1 MQIRLNNEQ
10 LLEVRNYREEDFIHI
25 NKLNSEEKWNNLV
38 GNKRSTKG
46 AWDSSNIAYVAEL
59 NGQVIGYVRGLTD
72 KSITL
77 FICEVLISQNYRG
90 LGIGE
95 VLLNYVH
102 SLYPTTRMEM
112 LANST
117 SRTYYEQKGFR
128 TFYGFRKTY
137 KE

>member
-1 MQIRLNNEQ
+1 MRIILKNEN
-10 LLEVRNYREEDFIHI
+10 LLEVRNYRKEDFIHI
-25 NKLNSEEKWNNLV
+25 NKLNADEKWNNLV
-38 GNKRSTKG
+38 ENESTKG
-46 AWDSSNIAYVAEL
+46 AWNNSNIAYVAEL
-59 NGQVIGYVRGLTD
+59 DGQLVGYIRGLTD

-77 FICEVLISQNYRG
+77 YICEVLINQNYRG

-95 VLLNYVH
+95 VLLDYVH
-102 SLYPTTRMEM
+102 GLYPTTRIEM

-117 SRTYYEQKGFR
+117 SRTFYEQKGYR

>member
-1 MQIRLNNEQ
+1 MRMKLKNEN
-10 LLEVRNYREEDFIHI
+10 LLEVRNYRKEDFVHI
-25 NKLNSEEKWNNLV
+25 NKLNEDEKWNNLV
-38 GNKRSTKG
+38 ENKESTKE
-46 AWDSSNIAYVAEL
+46 AWNNSNIAYVAEI
-59 NGQVIGYVRGLTD
+59 NGQLVGYIRGLTD

-77 FICEVLISQNYRG
+77 FICEVLISHNYRG
-90 LGIGE
+90 LGIE
-95 VLLNYVH
+95 AIMLNYVH

-117 SRTYYEQKGFR
+117 SRSFYEQKGYR